1 MSDIDARLWPPWLRI
16 NRILRAMLHDR
27 WSAEAWAQVKNEF
40 KKALAVRSQIR
51 RAGWFNCS
59 TDSRAQTVVMKAA
72 LVVALVLV
80 ASPILALDEDLTK
93 HVTIAGLGF
102 LHYPSRCRGRRRRAG
117 RTPPRSRSRS
127 SG

>member
-1 MSDIDARLWPPWLRI
+1 MSDTDARLWPPWLRI

-102 LHYPSRCRGRRRRAG
+102 LHYPSRCRGRRRRGA
-117 RTPPRSRSRS
+117 RTPPRS
-127 SG
+127 